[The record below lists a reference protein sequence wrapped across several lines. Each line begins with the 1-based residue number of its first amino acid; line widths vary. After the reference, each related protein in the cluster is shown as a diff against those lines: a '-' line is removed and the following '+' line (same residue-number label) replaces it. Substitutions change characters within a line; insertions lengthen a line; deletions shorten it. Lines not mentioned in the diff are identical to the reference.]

1 MFDPGRGVSYVQQ
14 IRAPFAVLL
23 PVPLCIRLLSVVVG
37 RCPGQWVKMRKKLK
51 VPQAVGDC
59 TESESRN
66 PHISYPSC
74 LTSIHVSQASC
85 LLLNILYLVCMF
97 NSMCFQLI
105 ISSIDCTCCWICL
118 LPEML
123 AAEHTCSQTSIKRG
137 RFGYKHTCY
146 QSYLQPDLLA
156 TGSVST
162 LTHFDLKMILKPF
175 SISGRLFPTQF
186 ILGARHAGGKVFY
199 SL

>member
-1 MFDPGRGVSYVQQ
+1 MTSYGCKYGVS
-14 IRAPFAVLL
+14 FAVLL
-23 PVPLCIRLLSVVVG
+23 PVFLCIRLLSVVVG
-37 RCPGQWVKMRKKLK
+37 RCPGQWVKMRKKFK

-59 TESESRN
+59 TEPPESRN

-74 LTSIHVSQASC
+74 RTGIHVSQASC

-97 NSMCFQLI
+97 NSICFQLI
-105 ISSIDCTCCWICL
+105 ISAIDCTCCWICL

-123 AAEHTCSQTSIKRG
+123 AAEHTCSQTYIKRG
-137 RFGYKHTCY
+137 RFGYKNTCY
-146 QSYLQPDLLA
+146 RSYLQPDLLA

-175 SISGRLFPTQF
+175 SISGRLFPTQYT
-186 ILGARHAGGKVFY
+186 LGARHARGKTC
-199 SL
+199 SG